1 MAVAFGSSDRQ
12 RRDDVLGPRACRID
26 FMLAAIRS
34 AAVLGIDAYDVC
46 VEIDVA
52 PGLPY
57 WTLVG
62 LPAGEVKESR
72 ERVTAAL
79 ANSGFALPPRRITVS
94 LSPGDTRKA
103 GTGFDLPIAIGLLVA
118 LGVV

>member
-1 MAVAFGSSDRQ
+1 MVRCT
-12 RRDDVLGPRACRID
+12 VLAS
-26 FMLAAIRS
+26 IRS
-34 AAVLGIDAYDVC
+34 AAVHGIDAHDVC

-62 LPAGEVKESR
+62 WPGGKVKEGR
-72 ERVTAAL
+72 ERATAAL
-79 ANSGFALPPRRITVS
+79 ANSGYALPPRRITVS
-94 LSPGDTRKA
+94 LSPGDLRKA

-118 LGVV
+118 LGV